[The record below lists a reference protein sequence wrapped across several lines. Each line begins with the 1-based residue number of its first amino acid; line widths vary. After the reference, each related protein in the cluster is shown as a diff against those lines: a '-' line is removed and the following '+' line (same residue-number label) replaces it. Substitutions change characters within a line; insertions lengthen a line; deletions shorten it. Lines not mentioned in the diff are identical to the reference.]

1 MTVIHRVPCDKGY
14 QKHLILIV
22 IIIRL
27 IIFIFL
33 LILLSNSFELQAM
46 QRTLHHRAVG
56 YEKHAEKYY
65 A

>member
-46 QRTLHHRAVG
+46 QRTLHRVVG
-56 YEKHAEKYY
+56 YERHVEKYY

>member
-46 QRTLHHRAVG
+46 QRTLEQWAM
-56 YEKHAEKYY
+56 KDT
-65 A
+65 

>member
-33 LILLSNSFELQAM
+33 LILLSNSFELQVM
-46 QRTLHHRAVG
+46 QRTLHRAVG
-56 YEKHAEKYY
+56 YERHVEKYY